1 MEAAI
6 TALIAVIGGG
16 AALNNR
22 LHNRINNVHDRISGL
37 DRRIDAIELNVAQ
50 DYVSKA
56 DLSVMV
62 QRMEDHAFEPGK
74 KLKISSNYTFDFQRR
89 ETVVYWDYFLN
100 NTGKNVI
107 FQNLGETYEHNMSSG
122 ISKLAFPLK

>member
-1 MEAAI
+1 MEAIVA
-6 TALIAVIGGG
+6 AVIAFVAGG

-37 DRRIDAIELNVAQ
+37 DRRIDAIELGVAQ

-62 QRMEDHAFEPGK
+62 QRMEDHMVRIEN
-74 KLKISSNYTFDFQRR
+74 KLDQIVIR
-89 ETVVYWDYFLN
+89 N
-100 NTGKNVI
+100 NG
-107 FQNLGETYEHNMSSG
+107 
-122 ISKLAFPLK
+122 